1 MAMMSIRPSLSSGN
15 NSSMRSTMLSKGT
28 HLQTAM
34 QGLLHNSLLTLLL
47 LLHPLNTYICTVCR
61 IVASDLVSYGQGLW
75 ESVVRSLYAL
85 LSAAVQYICSLAIL
99 ECRESFRT

>member
-28 HLQTAM
+28 HPQTAL

-47 LLHPLNTYICTVCR
+47 LRPLNTYVCTVCR

-75 ESVVRSLYAL
+75 KSVVRSLYAL

-99 ECRESFRT
+99 EC